1 MFADLPA
8 FQKLIRQLQ
17 RVPFLASKNVYRVA
31 VYFLMN
37 DKKNVEQFCQTLL
50 DAKASIKFCEHCF
63 NLTENT
69 DNNVALC
76 SICMSP
82 KRDKNVICVVE
93 TLHDL
98 FAIENSG
105 GFNGVYHVL
114 GGALCPIEGVGPDGL
129 TVDSLVR
136 RLRANKINE
145 LIFATNPTP
154 EGEATASYIFSK
166 IKDLALPIS
175 KLASGV
181 PIGSNL
187 EYMDRVTISKA
198 LTCRRPF

>member
-1 MFADLPA
+1 MFADLPT
-8 FQKLIRQLQ
+8 FQRLIRQLQ

-37 DKKNVEQFCQTLL
+37 DKKSIEQFCQTLI
-50 DAKASIKFCEHCF
+50 DVKASVKFCKDCF
-63 NLTENT
+63 NLTENAQ
-69 DNNVALC
+69 DNDALC
-76 SICMSP
+76 SICSSA
-82 KRDKNVICVVE
+82 KRDKQVICVVE

-114 GGALCPIEGVGPDGL
+114 GGVLCPLEGIGPDNL
-129 TVDSLVR
+129 TVDSLVK
-136 RLRANKINE
+136 RLRTCTVNE

-166 IKDLALPIS
+166 IKDLSIPTS
-175 KLASGV
+175 RLASGV